1 LLAQGEFVLI
11 PEKLLKEMPYIETLF
26 SGRFNV
32 SEEAGV
38 VKSDEINGKLLTIII
53 KYLDSG
59 KLYKLLG
66 SLTAACDLYHLL
78 ELFHFLAIKP
88 PITTTK
94 KDIHETLKKPPSI
107 AVTSQKDLVVYAFAI
122 FHGYQLLNFGK
133 EKKTRDR
140 IYNTVRFVFEKQ
152 KESFKPRAKLHLL
165 KLAKKCVPFTNNQLK
180 KLNDFES
187 QLLVGSKSDSES
199 EGSNFD
205 SDTDDWFDDCYD
217 DCYGYHCSSD
227 EFDDFSF
234 NYMNR
239 FHGIFDFD
247 QHDMYGFDE
256 YHNHYY

>member
-66 SLTAACDLYHLL
+66 SLTTACDLYQLL

-94 KDIHETLKKPPSI
+94 EDIHETLKTPPS
-107 AVTSQKDLVVYAFAI
+107 AAATSQKDLVKYAFAI
-122 FHGYQLLNFGK
+122 FHGYQLLDFGN
-133 EKKTRDR
+133 ERVTRDK
-140 IYNTVRFVFEKQ
+140 IYDTIMFVFKND
-152 KESFKPRAKLHLL
+152 KKSFKPRAKFHLL
-165 KLAKKCVPFTNNQLK
+165 KLAKMCVPFTQNQLK

-187 QLLVGSKSDSES
+187 QLSGGSKSDSES
-199 EGSNFD
+199 EGSDFA
-205 SDTDDWFDDCYD
+205 SDTDDWFDDCD
-217 DCYGYHCSSD
+217 YGYYCNSGS
-227 EFDDFSF
+227 DDFGCM
-234 NYMNR
+234 YMDR
-239 FHGIFDFD
+239 FHGMFDLD
-247 QHDMYGFDE
+247 DVYGFDDD
-256 YHNHYY
+256 YDDYF